1 MEDKW
6 VGLALAITSTMAI
19 GTSFVITKKGLNDAA
34 DKHGFE
40 GDGFAYLKTPLWWA
54 GITSLVVGE
63 VANFAAYAFAPAILV
78 TPLGALS
85 VLIGAVLGSY
95 FLGEELGILGK
106 LGCAICLIG
115 SVVIVLHA
123 PPDKDISTVDEILQ
137 YAVQPAFLLYC
148 IAAIA
153 FSVVMIY
160 RFAPLYGKKNPLVF
174 ISICSVV
181 GSVSVM
187 SVKAFGIALKLSLA
201 GNNQFSHPSTYV
213 FAIVTVVC
221 ILTQMN
227 YFNKALSQFPTQIVN
242 PLYYVTFTTATLC
255 ASFILFRGFNT
266 TDAVN
271 TISLLCG
278 FLTIFTGVYLLNLSR
293 KDPDG
298 TQLLAPKHV
307 GEEGIPT
314 DPMAGLSTR
323 RSMQARRSLDPHR
336 RSTSLTSSFH
346 GPHGS
351 AESAG
356 LMHHYDVE
364 HSAFGLTDLVE
375 EPAEPVSTQ
384 RQANAFPPIM
394 SARGALTPS
403 DILSPRRAL
412 SPELTAT
419 KGVTLVEEPETI
431 PPAHRAT
438 ISGRKMAGRPPM
450 PQSSSSASLSHQLSS
465 LALKDL
471 PDPSSSA
478 ESRVLAQVIEWLR
491 EEKSKRRRRLP
502 ADEAEVDLA
511 KLEHILSGIF
521 HPSLIATPKL
531 APRSPY
537 LGARRG
543 SLAKALKRSSIP
555 TPSSDTDYFG
565 DEILVPNVEATLDNS
580 KAMAYTGGAGE
591 LEASDKQARKDRRN
605 WVKFKEDILTIT
617 HTLRLKG
624 WRRIPIENASDL
636 DVARLS
642 GALTNAV
649 YVVKPPKELP
659 PQNPQD
665 ETAAV
670 GSKRQP
676 MQLLLRI
683 YGPQVEHLINR
694 DDELA
699 ILRRLARK
707 KIGPRL
713 LGTFTN
719 GRFEEYLHARTL
731 TAEDLRIP
739 ETSKQIAKR
748 MRELHDGVELLEAE
762 WEAGPAIFQNWDKW
776 VDRCEKIITWLDKQV
791 HDLRNRVPGTAP
803 KDKYTKY
810 GLICGVDWPVFR
822 RVYDRYRTK
831 MVKEAGGQVGIRNK
845 LVFAHNDT
853 QYGNLMRIVPSGESP
868 LLQPSNQHKQ
878 LVVIDFEYAGP
889 NTAGLEFANHF
900 TEWCYNY
907 HHPEKP
913 WACNAHAYPTPE
925 EQHRFVRSYVM
936 HRPQI
941 NPAASATPRFEGREK
956 TTISDFMLDARTPLG
971 VSAQDYDVEEQAR
984 EKKQEEDIQLLIH
997 ETRLWRIANSAV
1009 WVAWGIVQAK
1019 VPELDEPS
1027 KTEIA
1032 NGTGQTGEENV
1043 LHPLSDP
1050 LNEEERLQQ
1059 QDSRHDRP
1067 ENREQEEA
1075 HLEGDEDEHED
1086 PFDYL
1091 AYAQDRAMFFW
1102 GDCLQMGLV
1111 KEEELPEDL
1120 RKRTSANPPSSP
1132 SPVQNHDDSSRSARK
1147 QRRRINRLP
1156 NLVDQRWPHPDRR
1169 VRRRL
1174 QNPPFNT
1181 SIPPSIGVLQ
1191 ATSNITMANPTGI
1204 ATAALS
1210 IPRSAISSDDDDDRG
1225 FRSGGNRNNNNN
1237 NAFTTLPGTITTDL
1251 DDPTLTALPDMS
1263 TAPVQPVRLWT
1274 EAQLAHAQRTH
1285 QSDAMAAEIARLNA
1299 EIRRLEAAVLAL
1311 ESEPK

>member
-6 VGLALAITSTMAI
+6 IGLALAITSTMAI

-54 GITSLVVGE
+54 GIGSLVVGE
-63 VANFAAYAFAPAILV
+63 IANFAAYAFAPAILV

-85 VLIGAVLGSY
+85 VLIGAVLSAY
-95 FLGEELGILGK
+95 FLDEELGILGK

-123 PPDKDISTVDEILQ
+123 PPDKEITTVDEILG

-148 IAAIA
+148 TAAIA
-153 FSVVMIY
+153 FSLVMIY

-187 SVKAFGIALKLSLA
+187 SVKAFGIALKLSMA

-213 FAIVTVVC
+213 FAIVTIVC
-221 ILTQMN
+221 IVTQMN

-278 FLTIFTGVYLLNLSR
+278 FLIIFTGVYLLNLSR

-298 TQLLAPKHV
+298 TQILSSKSM

-336 RSTSLTSSFH
+336 RSGSLTSNFH
-346 GPHGS
+346 LPHAS

-364 HSAFGLTDLVE
+364 HSAFGLTDLPE
-375 EPAEPVSTQ
+375 ERADQVSTR
-384 RQANAFPPIM
+384 RQA
-394 SARGALTPS
+394 
-403 DILSPRRAL
+403 
-412 SPELTAT
+412 

-431 PPAHRAT
+431 PSPAIEDDKLVAPRQHRASV
-438 ISGRKMAGRPPM
+438 SGRKMAGRPAM
-450 PQSSSSASLSHQLSS
+450 QQSSSSASVSVSHQLSTLS
-465 LALKDL
+465 LKEQT
-471 PDPSSSA
+471 DPSA
-478 ESRVLAQVIEWLR
+478 ESKVLAQVLEWLK
-491 EEKSKRRRRLP
+491 EEKSKGKKRKNGDP
-502 ADEAEVDLA
+502 DVPGDEGEVDLA
-511 KLEHILSGIF
+511 KLEQILSGLF
-521 HPSLIATPKL
+521 QPSLIGTPKL
-531 APRSPY
+531 APRSPH

-543 SLAKALKRSSIP
+543 SLGKVLKRSSVP
-555 TPSSDTDYFG
+555 PASSDTEYFG
-565 DEILVPNVEATLDNS
+565 DDILVPNVEATLDNS
-580 KAMAYTGGAGE
+580 KTMAYSGGAGDVE
-591 LEASDKQARKDRRN
+591 TSDKQSKKDRKN
-605 WVKFKEDILTIT
+605 WIKFKEDILTIT

-624 WRRIPIENASDL
+624 WRRIPIENAADL

-659 PQNPQD
+659 QQKTKD
-665 ETAAV
+665 GVAV
-670 GSKRQP
+670 IYKRPP

-699 ILRRLARK
+699 VLTRLAK
-707 KIGPRL
+707 KRIGPRL

-731 TAEDLRIP
+731 IAEDLRVP

-748 MRELHDGVELLEAE
+748 MRELHDGIELLETE
-762 WEAGPAIFQNWDKW
+762 WEAGPTIFQNWDKW
-776 VDRCEKIITWLDKQV
+776 VDRCEKVITWLDKQV
-791 HDLRNRVPGTAP
+791 RDLVNHVPGPRP

-810 GLICGVDWPVFR
+810 GLICGVEWPLFR
-822 RVYDRYRTK
+822 QVYDRYRERL
-831 MVKEAGGQVGIRNK
+831 VKEAGYELGIRKK

-853 QYGNLMRIVPSGESP
+853 QYGNLMRLVPSGESP
-868 LLQPSNQHKQ
+868 LLQPSNHHKQ

-889 NTAGLEFANHF
+889 NTVGLEFANHF

-907 HHPEKP
+907 HHPDKP
-913 WACNAHAYPTPE
+913 WACNTHAYPSLE
-925 EQHRFVRSYVM
+925 EQYRFVRSYVM
-936 HRPQI
+936 HRPQY
-941 NPAASATPRFEGREK
+941 NPSASATPRFEGREK
-956 TTISDFMLDARTPLG
+956 TSISDFMLDARTLLG
-971 VSAQDYDVEEQAR
+971 VSTPDYDVEEQAR
-984 EKKQEEDIQLLIH
+984 EKKQEEDIQLLLH
-997 ETRLWRIANSAV
+997 DTRLWRIANSAV

-1019 VPELDEPS
+1019 VPELDEP
-1027 KTEIA
+1027 TA
-1032 NGTGQTGEENV
+1032 NMDKQISEK
-1043 LHPLSDP
+1043 LLPHPLSDP
-1050 LNEEERLQQ
+1050 LDQEEKLQQ
-1059 QDSRHDRP
+1059 EDSIHDRP
-1067 ENREQEEA
+1067 ESRAQEEA
-1075 HLEGDEDEHED
+1075 NLEGDDDEHD
-1086 PFDYL
+1086 DSFDYL

-1111 KEEELPEDL
+1111 KEEDLPEDL
-1120 RKRTSANPPSSP
+1120 RE
-1132 SPVQNHDDSSRSARK
+1132 
-1147 QRRRINRLP
+1147 RI
-1156 NLVDQRWPHPDRR
+1156 R
-1169 VRRRL
+1169 VV
-1174 QNPPFNT
+1174 PF
-1181 SIPPSIGVLQ
+1181 
-1191 ATSNITMANPTGI
+1191 
-1204 ATAALS
+1204 
-1210 IPRSAISSDDDDDRG
+1210 
-1225 FRSGGNRNNNNN
+1225 
-1237 NAFTTLPGTITTDL
+1237 
-1251 DDPTLTALPDMS
+1251 
-1263 TAPVQPVRLWT
+1263 
-1274 EAQLAHAQRTH
+1274 
-1285 QSDAMAAEIARLNA
+1285 
-1299 EIRRLEAAVLAL
+1299 
-1311 ESEPK
+1311 